1 MARQKRGKMAL
12 YEVMSKARNKPGYG
26 RTMDKIREQRGP
38 QDEVDELV
46 EEEETTEA
54 APPEVVETT
63 EPVEQPLV
71 EAPAREIVPEEDSEN
86 ETSQKSVRW
95 SRKPRIAQINAGR
108 IEFSMPYQLAI
119 ALFLGLVLAVLS
131 AFQLGQRYY
140 MITSGTETGGQQSN
154 IGEPEPQP
162 PQVVGN
168 QSENN
173 VRAEYELNGS
183 SGTPIESG
191 NGQTDTN
198 KTTSPPVSGGSNA
211 IVLVQS
217 QKRADLEPVVT
228 HFSAAGISTEIV
240 PRGSSYFLQTAER
253 YDASSSRTQEAL
265 ANIKKVGLEY
275 EAPPGYPTFAP
286 HRFQDAY
293 LMKVE

>member
-38 QDEVDELV
+38 QGEIDELV

-54 APPEVVETT
+54 APPEVVETA
-63 EPVEQPLV
+63 EPVEQPVV
-71 EAPAREIVPEEDSEN
+71 EAPVRDAVSEESSDDEI
-86 ETSQKSVRW
+86 SQKSVRW

-140 MITSGTETGGQQSN
+140 MITSGTETGGQESD

-162 PQVVGN
+162 LVN

-173 VRAEYELNGS
+173 VRAEYELDGS
-183 SGTPIESG
+183 AGTPTESG
-191 NGQTDTN
+191 NGRADTN
-198 KTTSPPVSGGSNA
+198 KTTKPPALGGSNS

-240 PRGSSYFLQTAER
+240 PRGSSYFLQTTER